1 MSPKER
7 KRTFLKAAS
16 FYAVGVGVVFLSV
29 LAYSISTEAL
39 FPAAMVGV
47 ATVAI
52 ALTIGAVI
60 AKKRHKRA

>member
-39 FPAAMVGV
+39 FPAAMDGV
-47 ATVAI
+47 EKEAI
-52 ALTIGAVI
+52 ALNNGEIKK
-60 AKKRHKRA
+60 KKRHKRA